1 MQPSGFGPMF
11 GVTPLLVTVVIWLAM
26 IVGYVVFLVAAWRA
40 MRAHERIADM
50 VGQIAQ
56 RLRAQQ

>member
-11 GVTPLLVTVVIWLAM
+11 GVAPLLVMVVIYLVM